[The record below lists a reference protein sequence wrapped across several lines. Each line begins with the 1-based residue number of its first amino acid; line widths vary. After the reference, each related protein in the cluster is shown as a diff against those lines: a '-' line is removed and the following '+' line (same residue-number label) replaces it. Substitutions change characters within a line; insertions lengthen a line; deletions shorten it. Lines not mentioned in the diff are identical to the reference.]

1 MTTYR
6 DTDLREALQRMYAD
20 TPPMPEDLNER
31 LMQRM
36 ASQEKDHQVRQLKS
50 KTARRRWLYPTI
62 AAVAASMLLLV
73 TFYYNPKEDTVVAKK
88 TELTIEDVQ
97 EPMTVQETPV
107 VAEVKRP
114 RPAVMSHS
122 RKMANPAKQKAKDA
136 AHILKLLDEAD
147 MAFSQATVQCAM
159 DIEESIP
166 LSEEQEGTDRETDI
180 II

>member
-6 DTDLREALQRMYAD
+6 DSDLREALRRMYAD
-20 TPPMPEDLNER
+20 TPPMPENLNER
-31 LMQRM
+31 LMQRI

-62 AAVAASMLLLV
+62 AAVAASMLLLL
-73 TFYYNPKEDTVVAKK
+73 TFHYNPREDTVVARK
-88 TELTIEDVQ
+88 TEPTKEKVQ

-107 VAEVKRP
+107 VAEVRHP
-114 RPAVMSHS
+114 RPARKSHS
-122 RKMANPAKQKAKDA
+122 RKMANPAKQKARDVEQMM
-136 AHILKLLDEAD
+136 KLLDEAD
-147 MAFSQATVQCAM
+147 MAFSQTTVQCAI

-166 LSEEQEGTDRETDI
+166 LSEEQKGTDSETDI